1 MTAVINSDGGEAESK
16 DAASCSTGPLWMLG
30 LVFHFMIDS
39 FRPWNYPRRGEK
51 QPPSIL
57 SIDTDVFLSHE
68 PAEAI

>member
-16 DAASCSTGPLWMLG
+16 DAASCSAGPLWLLG
-30 LVFHFMIDS
+30 LVLHFMIDS
-39 FRPWNYPRRGEK
+39 FRRWSYSGVGKK
-51 QPPSIL
+51 QPPSIQ